1 MSYAVADRPLWV
13 PSPDRVAGANITVFS
28 HDAERRWGRS
38 LPDYA
43 ALHAWSVNER
53 AEVWT
58 LSWAY

>member
-43 ALHAWSVNER
+43 AYMEQTPRFFPRLKITS
-53 AEVWT
+53 
-58 LSWAY
+58 